1 MKKLF
6 GVIMGLLFVAVGA
19 VYVLNGLNIFDVSV
33 SLDGWWTAFIIVPSI
48 YGLITSKPKIGSLA
62 FLAFGVYLLL
72 AARDFITYTAAFRI
86 FVPTLLAL
94 LGIKIIIK
102 SLTPKKI
109 TCKTNSKGKVECV
122 AAFSSRNTDCTGEN
136 VANAQIGAIFGA
148 STCNMSNSTLTDS
161 SCINIFCVFG
171 GAELI
176 LPENVEIKSNV
187 FSLFGEVSDKRA
199 VNSTEKSTAVTING
213 FCMFGGVDIK

>member
-48 YGLITSKPKIGSLA
+48 YGLITSKPKISSLA

-102 SLTPKKI
+102 SLTPKKALARQI
-109 TCKTNSKGKVECV
+109 QR
-122 AAFSSRNTDCTGEN
+122 ARLN
-136 VANAQIGAIFGA
+136 V
-148 STCNMSNSTLTDS
+148 
-161 SCINIFCVFG
+161 
-171 GAELI
+171 
-176 LPENVEIKSNV
+176 
-187 FSLFGEVSDKRA
+187 
-199 VNSTEKSTAVTING
+199 
-213 FCMFGGVDIK
+213 